1 MYSFALLWGKMCRNI
16 EGSIFHASLN
26 GTHFYFK
33 GDGTM
38 KKLVAITLVLA
49 ICLSGCGKTEEPVAE
64 PKEETAELENSVTE
78 KENVLLSEEEIGQY
92 LEALNQIEKTIFF
105 AKTNGEAEFVPL
117 YKEKSEELYW
127 DKTPDLLVP
136 EEDYDPEKYSG
147 YYTNE
152 MLESCYEINNF
163 KNEQEIADYMSQ
175 WVSPEIFYGDTFKN
189 HILEFEGKAYLLRF
203 SRGYGTIAYEN
214 AEIISESDERIVVE
228 AIVNSVIPT
237 ENETNSTP
245 KETIN
250 FVLEKTTDEKWIVVS
265 LEKK

>member
-1 MYSFALLWGKMCRNI
+1 
-16 EGSIFHASLN
+16 
-26 GTHFYFK
+26 
-33 GDGTM
+33 
-38 KKLVAITLVLA
+38 
-49 ICLSGCGKTEEPVAE
+49 
-64 PKEETAELENSVTE
+64 
-78 KENVLLSEEEIGQY
+78 
-92 LEALNQIEKTIFF
+92 
-105 AKTNGEAEFVPL
+105 
-117 YKEKSEELYW
+117 
-127 DKTPDLLVP
+127 
-136 EEDYDPEKYSG
+136 
-147 YYTNE
+147 

>member
-1 MYSFALLWGKMCRNI
+1 
-16 EGSIFHASLN
+16 
-26 GTHFYFK
+26 
-33 GDGTM
+33 M
-38 KKLVAITLVLA
+38 KKILIILLALA
-49 ICLSGCGKTEEPVAE
+49 ICFSGCWNVEIVDPR
-64 PKEETAELENSVTE
+64 EETVQLESGEGE
-78 KENVLLSEEEIGQY
+78 KENGLLSEEEIGQY
-92 LEALNQIEKTIFF
+92 LEALNQIEKTRFF
-105 AKTNGEAEFVPL
+105 AKTNVEAEFVPL

-152 MLESCYEINNF
+152 MLDSCYEINNF

-189 HILEFEGKAYLLRF
+189 HILEFEDKAYLLRF
-203 SRGYGTIAYEN
+203 SRGYGIVAYEN

-228 AIVNSVIPT
+228 AIVNSVVPT

-265 LEKK
+265 LEKNNYSTP